1 MRIVLKLKSLRPGDF
16 ESTFIEIILPGRKN
30 LIVGCIYQHPSSSL
44 TIVQFIDEYIEPL
57 LLQISKE
64 NKVCSL
70 LGDFNIDLLKVDSFT
85 PANKFF
91 NTLTSNFFA
100 SLKPSRPISKRL
112 IDNIFI
118 NSIDYT
124 STSGN
129 LTIQLADHLF
139 QFVILERFFKELVV
153 RKINLKER
161 NFKHFNE
168 REFVETINTTNWE
181 NILQLER
188 NYPNIAIENL
198 HAYVNS
204 LLDEFAPYKKVSKKE
219 FKLKSKTWITKA
231 IQFLM
236 WERDKSFHNYC
247 KEDNVPRRESLYS
260 QFNKLCSKLTQMK

>member
-1 MRIVLKLKSLRPGDF
+1 MNILNLYFDKFLRKIRF
-16 ESTFIEIILPGRKN
+16 
-30 LIVGCIYQHPSSSL
+30 V
-44 TIVQFIDEYIEPL
+44 
-57 LLQISKE
+57 
-64 NKVCSL
+64 

-91 NTLTSNFFA
+91 NTLSSNFFA
-100 SLKPSRPISKRL
+100 PYILQPSRPISKTL

-139 QFVILERFFKELVV
+139 QFVILEGFFKELVV

-168 REFVETINTTNWE
+168 REFVGTINTTNWE

-188 NYPNIAIENL
+188 NDPNIAIENL

-204 LLDEFAPYKKVSKKE
+204 QKK
-219 FKLKSKTWITKA
+219 
-231 IQFLM
+231 
-236 WERDKSFHNYC
+236 
-247 KEDNVPRRESLYS
+247 SL
-260 QFNKLCSKLTQMK
+260 N

>member
-1 MRIVLKLKSLRPGDF
+1 MRNDLKLKSLGPGDF

-30 LIVGCIYQHPSSSL
+30 LIVGCIYRHPSSSL

-100 SLKPSRPISKRL
+100 PYILQPSRPISKTL

-139 QFVILERFFKELVV
+139 QFVILEGYFKELVV
-153 RKINLKER
+153 RKINLKES
-161 NFKHFNE
+161 NFIHFNE

-188 NYPNIAIENL
+188 NDPNIAIENL
-198 HAYVNS
+198 HFYVNS
-204 LLDEFAPYKKVSKKE
+204 LLDEFAPYK
-219 FKLKSKTWITKA
+219 
-231 IQFLM
+231 
-236 WERDKSFHNYC
+236 
-247 KEDNVPRRESLYS
+247 
-260 QFNKLCSKLTQMK
+260 